1 MEMNPTS
8 THEDSKVQSLALP
21 SGLRIRHCHGL
32 WCRSQRQLGSR
43 VAVTVAQAPIQ
54 SHTCLKNKKKK
65 KKKRCPGVSDLIK
78 PSTETSRKL
87 EPKLY
92 LFICFFFFFLKGHN
106 CGIWKFPG
114 WGSNQSCTCQP
125 TPQPHKPQ
133 QLQIQ
138 AVSVHSN
145 TRSLGPGIEH
155 ISSWI
160 PVGFVSTEPQ

>member
-1 MEMNPTS
+1 MGCGVDRRGSLDPVWLWLWPKLRFNPT
-8 THEDSKVQSLALP
+8 HALKT
-21 SGLRIRHCHGL
+21 R
-32 WCRSQRQLGSR
+32 
-43 VAVTVAQAPIQ
+43 
-54 SHTCLKNKKKK
+54 KKK

-92 LFICFFFFFLKGHN
+92 LFICFFFFFFLKGHN